1 MSTIEVDKIIPQSGT
16 NLQVGEAGDSL
27 IFQNDVIP
35 NSALVNEQI
44 TINGVAVNLGGSA
57 TIPTET
63 QPVISSFTPTVIDA
77 DVGGT
82 ITVTGQNFASIPKV
96 ELQRANGAFQS
107 ATSVTFTSATSISF
121 TTGTAGLTNGQN
133 VRILVTNPD
142 GNAARSSSDLVVSD
156 GPVFQTTSL
165 PNGESNTAYSQNIDV
180 TGDSAV
186 TIGTSV
192 VSGALPAGITIGSTT
207 NPSGSTYRAV
217 ISGTMPTITSTTVYS
232 FTVRATDAQGQTTDQ
247 ALSITSTAGIGNSGG
262 FC

>member
-1 MSTIEVDKIIPQSGT
+1 MSTIEVDKIQPQSGT
-16 NLQVGEAGDSL
+16 NLQIGEAGDSL
-27 IFQNDVIP
+27 TFQNNVIP
-35 NSALVNEQI
+35 NSALANGQI
-44 TINGVAVNLGGSA
+44 TINGVAVTLGGSA

-82 ITVTGQNFASIPKV
+82 ITITGQNFASIPKV

-107 ATSVTFTSATSISF
+107 ATSVTFTSATTISF

-142 GNAARSSSDLVVSD
+142 GNAARSSSDLTVSD
-156 GPVFQTTSL
+156 GPVFTTTSL
-165 PNGESNTAYSQNIDV
+165 PSGSSGESYSQNIDV

-186 TIGTSV
+186 TISTTV
-192 VSGALPAGITIGSTT
+192 VSGALPPGITIGSTT
-207 NPSGSTYRAV
+207 NPAGSTYRAV
-217 ISGTMPTITSTTVYS
+217 ISGTLPTPTNETTYS

-247 ALSITSTAGIGNSGG
+247 ALSITVEVGINNSGG

>member
-16 NLQVGEAGDSL
+16 NLQIGEAGDSL

-82 ITVTGQNFASIPKV
+82 ITITGQNFASIPKV

-107 ATSVTFTSATSISF
+107 ATSVTFTSATTISF

-142 GNAARSSSDLVVSD
+142 GNAARSCTDLTVSD

-165 PNGESNTAYSQNIDV
+165 PDGESNILFTK
-180 TGDSAV
+180 
-186 TIGTSV
+186 
-192 VSGALPAGITIGSTT
+192 
-207 NPSGSTYRAV
+207 YRC
-217 ISGTMPTITSTTVYS
+217 Y
-232 FTVRATDAQGQTTDQ
+232 RR
-247 ALSITSTAGIGNSGG
+247 
-262 FC
+262 